1 MAKNHKDNKN
11 VNFEIGGGAG
21 ALANEAAEEEKVF
34 NNEEYEM
41 APDPYA
47 LGGNNTTTENTE
59 SAFANIGE
67 QPNQNLGGNVNMNQN
82 QNDYSNAYANIG
94 TEGPGYFDTNMTA
107 QQWADASATEVS
119 KFLKNNKVFELTIGV
134 EKDQLLTFANN
145 ALPIPKRVGYREMK
159 ENELLELLKGIDVVD
174 FQNAKRTYFP
184 STQQAITTREG
195 VKSIISIMIADNTL
209 QEGQGQI
216 RNIVDLARRTSNFEV
231 ERVLK
236 NLDTSKLFDPHITV
250 PHKRYEEN
258 GVVEIYVNTT
268 IVLLS
273 FLGLSLEAI
282 KGYSFT
288 VKEQADLFLVHLQK
302 L

>member
-1 MAKNHKDNKN
+1 MAKHNKN
-11 VNFEIGGGAG
+11 NDNMNFEIKGGNNGTP
-21 ALANEAAEEEKVF
+21 NEDEEKVF
-34 NNEEYEM
+34 NNDEYEL
-41 APDPYA
+41 ANDPYSLNGGPTNEEQSA
-47 LGGNNTTTENTE
+47 FGNNAGNENL
-59 SAFANIGE
+59 
-67 QPNQNLGGNVNMNQN
+67 NQGGYGNMNQN
-82 QNDYSNAYANIG
+82 NNYTNDYSNIG
-94 TEGPGYFDTNMTA
+94 QEQPGYFDTNMNA
-107 QQWADASATEVS
+107 QQWAAATETEVAR
-119 KFLKNNKVFELTIGV
+119 FIRNNRVFELTIGV

-145 ALPIPKRVGYREMK
+145 SLPIPKRCGYREMK
-159 ENELLELLKGIDVVD
+159 ENELLELLKGIDITD

-195 VKSIISIMIADNTL
+195 VKSIISFLIADNTL
-209 QEGQGQI
+209 QEGQGKI

-258 GVVEIYVNTT
+258 GVVEIFVNTT
-268 IVLLS
+268 VVILS
-273 FLGLSLEAI
+273 FLGLSLEGI